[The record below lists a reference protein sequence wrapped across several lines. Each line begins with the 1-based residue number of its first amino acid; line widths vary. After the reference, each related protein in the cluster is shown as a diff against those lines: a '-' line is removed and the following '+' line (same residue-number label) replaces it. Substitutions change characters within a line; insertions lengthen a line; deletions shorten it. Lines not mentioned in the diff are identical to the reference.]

1 MRPNF
6 DIYFY
11 RTPVSGIWIKLSS
24 IDVKQKNRD
33 NVIWFVVV
41 IMMVINFGVLTYT
54 TLYRDNNGVG
64 TQALETELNNLRF
77 QINNAQQ
84 EIESLKE
91 EIRIS
96 ELPNNTPNLG
106 FIELFNKTQNSV
118 VLIETDSGTGS
129 GWVYDNQGHII
140 TNNHVV
146 EDAVTIQVTF
156 QIGTVLPAKLIG
168 RDPYSDMA
176 VIKVKPVEGL
186 LHPMDVGLSSE
197 LLVGEMV
204 IAIGNP
210 FGLDNTMTTGIVSAT
225 GRQMSSVNNYVI
237 VDVIQ
242 TDAAINPGNSG
253 GPLLNLRG
261 EVVGMNTAIISNSND
276 FSGIG
281 FAIPSDTITR
291 EVESL
296 IESGIY
302 EHPWLGISGL
312 DLVPDLA
319 EAMGLDNNTRG
330 TLVVEV
336 REDGPAY
343 SAGILPGSERVT
355 IGGFPYEIG
364 GDIIIGVD
372 RTTMETFYELQV
384 YLTRNTR
391 PETIVTMAII
401 RDGVVMDIPFTLGV
415 RPPPS

>member
-1 MRPNF
+1 
-6 DIYFY
+6 
-11 RTPVSGIWIKLSS
+11 
-24 IDVKQKNRD
+24 
-33 NVIWFVVV
+33 
-41 IMMVINFGVLTYT
+41 
-54 TLYRDNNGVG
+54 
-64 TQALETELNNLRF
+64 
-77 QINNAQQ
+77 
-84 EIESLKE
+84 
-91 EIRIS
+91 
-96 ELPNNTPNLG
+96 
-106 FIELFNKTQNSV
+106 
-118 VLIETDSGTGS
+118 
-129 GWVYDNQGHII
+129 
-140 TNNHVV
+140 
-146 EDAVTIQVTF
+146 
-156 QIGTVLPAKLIG
+156 
-168 RDPYSDMA
+168 
-176 VIKVKPVEGL
+176 
-186 LHPMDVGLSSE
+186 
-197 LLVGEMV
+197 
-204 IAIGNP
+204 
-210 FGLDNTMTTGIVSAT
+210 
-225 GRQMSSVNNYVI
+225 
-237 VDVIQ
+237 
-242 TDAAINPGNSG
+242 
-253 GPLLNLRG
+253 
-261 EVVGMNTAIISNSND
+261 MNTAIISNSND

-372 RTTMETFYELQV
+372 WTTMETFYELQV